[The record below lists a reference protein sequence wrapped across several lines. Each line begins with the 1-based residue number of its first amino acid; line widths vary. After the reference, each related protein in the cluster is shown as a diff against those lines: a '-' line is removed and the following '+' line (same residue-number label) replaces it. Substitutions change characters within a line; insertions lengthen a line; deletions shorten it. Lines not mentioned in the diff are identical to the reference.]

1 MVKIAPSVLSADFGR
16 LAEEVAKIETVA
28 DLLHVDVM
36 DGHFVPNLTIGPP
49 VVEAIHRNTRLPL
62 DVHLMIEAP
71 ERFIGAFAQAGAASL
86 TVHVETCPHL
96 HRTIQQIHE
105 AGVRAGVA
113 LNPATPIQAVEHIL
127 DQADLLLV
135 MSVNPGFGGQSFIP
149 FSLAKI
155 EALARRLDRV
165 RPRPELEVDG
175 GINGENC
182 REIAQAGASILVA
195 GSSVFGVAD
204 PGAAVLAMRERVGD
218 KNGSRVR

>member
-16 LAEEVAKIETVA
+16 LAEEVAKIEMVA
-28 DLLHVDVM
+28 DLVHVDVM
-36 DGHFVPNLTIGPP
+36 DGHFVPNLTVGPP

-62 DVHLMIEAP
+62 DVHLMVEAP
-71 ERFIGAFAQAGAASL
+71 ERFIEAFARAGAASL

-127 DQADLLLV
+127 DQVGLLLV

-165 RPRPELEVDG
+165 RPRPDLEVDG
-175 GINGENC
+175 GINGETC
-182 REIAQAGASILVA
+182 REVVQAGASILVA
-195 GSSVFGVAD
+195 GSAVFGASD

-218 KNGSRVR
+218 KNSSRVR